1 MSQAASPAPSQS
13 DAPEPDALE
22 ASAAAEIERKF
33 LVPSPPEDLRS
44 HSSEQL
50 QQGYLAVTEDGTE
63 VRLRRRGDHC
73 SLTVKSP
80 LEGPEGLARW
90 ESEVPV
96 TAEQFHALWPATR
109 GKRVEKERFQVPVAG
124 ATAEVDVYDG
134 DLRGLVTAEVEF
146 PSPEAAEAFEAP
158 PWFGREVT
166 SDSRYKN
173 QRLASHGLPTAE
185 VGS

>member
-1 MSQAASPAPSQS
+1 MSQSASPVPSQS
-13 DAPEPDALE
+13 QASEPDAPEPKP
-22 ASAAAEIERKF
+22 AAEIERKY
-33 LVPSPPEDLRS
+33 LVPAPPADLRTHAS
-44 HSSEQL
+44 QQL

-80 LEGPEGLARW
+80 LEGSEGLARW

-109 GKRVEKERFQVPVAG
+109 GKRVEKTRFQVPVTG
-124 ATAEVDVYDG
+124 ATAEVDVYESA
-134 DLRGLVTAEVEF
+134 LQGLVTAEVEF
-146 PSPEAAEAFEAP
+146 ATAEAAAAFEAP

-173 QRLASHGLPTAE
+173 QQLASHGLPAAE
-185 VGS
+185 KS